1 MDPEDDTHIFELQ
14 DQEEEYQKKLEY
26 NKIQFRK
33 VQRKLKFEREM
44 NKLSWNKLDVEQKYF
59 FFFHH
64 FIFYILHQDDGDQNL
79 IPSRKWSKIGWTI
92 IWEDIEKDTKKIIK
106 VLETL
111 KVQNQQMSSLLAD
124 LIKCEEADLVKVKKD
139 EKKILLLK
147 IEEDRNFLRGLQND
161 ILKMENQ
168 IKAYKKE

>member
-1 MDPEDDTHIFELQ
+1 MGIKILFLLEN
-14 DQEEEYQKKLEY
+14 DQ
-26 NKIQFRK
+26 
-33 VQRKLKFEREM
+33 
-44 NKLSWNKLDVEQKYF
+44 KLDKQLSE
-59 FFFHH
+59 
-64 FIFYILHQDDGDQNL
+64 I
-79 IPSRKWSKIGWTI
+79 
-92 IWEDIEKDTKKIIK
+92 EDIEKDTKKIIK

-124 LIKCEEADLVKVKKD
+124 LIKCEEADLVKAKKD

-161 ILKMENQ
+161 ILKIENQ